1 MNRMGSSRGDTDDEK
16 NRRYWDRTSDEYQQ
30 LHGPQLDPREAGWG
44 VWQIPERRLRVLGN
58 VTGRDVLELGC
69 GAAQWSIWLAL
80 RGARPVGLDNSR
92 RQLTHARRLMR
103 KYGVR
108 FPLVHARGES
118 LPFAPSSF
126 DVIFCDHG
134 AMSFADPELTVPQV
148 ARLLR
153 AGGLLA
159 FNMASP
165 LIFLCWSDQSGKAET
180 SLQAEY
186 FGRRRWEGDHVEY
199 NLPY

>member
-1 MNRMGSSRGDTDDEK
+1 
-16 NRRYWDRTSDEYQQ
+16 
-30 LHGPQLDPREAGWG
+30 
-44 VWQIPERRLRVLGN
+44 
-58 VTGRDVLELGC
+58 
-69 GAAQWSIWLAL
+69 
-80 RGARPVGLDNSR
+80 
-92 RQLTHARRLMR
+92 MR

-199 NLPY
+199 NLPYGGWIRLLSRNDLVVDDLIELRPPRSATTSYVDYVSLSWARRWPAENIWVARKRGEDRAAIRGRASKVQRSRGKASARRS